1 MISLW
6 IDKEGRQM
14 SEADIRA
21 SNPLTV
27 FPHPFVPVEGYEPVL
42 DDDAPLH
49 DALTHE
55 LRWGEPQ
62 PDGDGVWRRACAV
75 VPLPDDVAAANLEA
89 RRLSRVPQVVSRAQG
104 KVALIQAG
112 LWAQVLAFVAAI
124 PDPVERAVAE
134 VTLHDT
140 QEWRRDS
147 PFLASAAAALD
158 LSEAQLDELFI
169 TAGGLQL

>member
-27 FPHPFVPVEGYEPVL
+27 FPWPFAPPDGYDSVIDDEAPDHDPVTEQLVC
-42 DDDAPLH
+42 
-49 DALTHE
+49 
-55 LRWGEPQ
+55 GEPAQ
-62 PDGDGVWRRACAV
+62 VDGQWRRSITV
-75 VPLPDDVAAANLEA
+75 QPLPPEVVADNLERA
-89 RRLSRVPQVVSRAQG
+89 RLARVPQMVSRAQG
-104 KVALIQAG
+104 KLALIGAG
-112 LWAQVLAFVAAI
+112 LWPAAIAFVDGI
-124 PDPVERAVAE
+124 TDPTQRAYAE
-134 VTLHDT
+134 VALHDT

-147 PFLASAAAALD
+147 PFLASAAAALN

>member
-27 FPHPFVPVEGYEPVL
+27 FPWPCAPPGGYDSVIDDEAPDHDPVTEQLVC
-42 DDDAPLH
+42 
-49 DALTHE
+49 
-55 LRWGEPQ
+55 GEPAQ
-62 PDGDGVWRRACAV
+62 VDGQWRRSITV
-75 VPLPDDVAAANLEA
+75 QPLPPEVVADNLERA
-89 RRLSRVPQVVSRAQG
+89 RLARVPQMVSRAQG
-104 KVALIQAG
+104 KLALIGAG
-112 LWAQVLAFVAAI
+112 LWPAAIAFVDGI
-124 PDPVERAVAE
+124 TDPTQRAYAE
-134 VTLHDT
+134 VALHDT

>member
-27 FPHPFVPVEGYEPVL
+27 FPHPFVPVEGYKPVF

-89 RRLSRVPQVVSRAQG
+89 RRLSRVPQVVSRAQL
-104 KVALIQAG
+104 KLALIRAG
-112 LWAQVLAFVAAI
+112 LWPRLLECVAGIA
-124 PDPVERAVAE
+124 DDDERAAAE
-134 VTLHDT
+134 VALHDAT
-140 QEWRRDS
+140 EYRRDS
-147 PFLASAAAALD
+147 PFVARCAECLGLSERQLDDLFTLASMVTL
-158 LSEAQLDELFI
+158 
-169 TAGGLQL
+169 